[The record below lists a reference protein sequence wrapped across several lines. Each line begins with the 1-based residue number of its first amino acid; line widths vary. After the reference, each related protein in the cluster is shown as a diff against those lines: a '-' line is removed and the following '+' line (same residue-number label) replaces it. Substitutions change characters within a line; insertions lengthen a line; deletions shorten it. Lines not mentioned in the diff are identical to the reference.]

1 MKSNFL
7 KNNKGFSLIELI
19 VALGIFT
26 SIITVLLGALIVT
39 MNSARHSRA
48 LRTAMDNV
56 NFAMESMT
64 RSIRM
69 GTNYYCI
76 EGDNVSLPD
85 MSGDNL
91 SPQDCDKGGFIS
103 FIPKGDGT
111 INSPRVG
118 YGLIRD
124 SEDSAPVLN
133 RCTGNACVAIVSP
146 DVNIESLRF
155 IVKNSDLIN
164 GQASVYIM
172 MKGVAYVGGS
182 PVPFALQTL
191 ASERNFQ

>member
-1 MKSNFL
+1 MKKFYF

-69 GTNYYCI
+69 GTNYYC
-76 EGDNVSLPD
+76 VSDGGGLPL
-85 MSGDNL
+85 GVGENTK
-91 SPQDCDKGGFIS
+91 DCDNGSFVS
-103 FIPKGDGT
+103 FIPKGDNAT
-111 INSPRVG
+111 SSRVG
-118 YGLIRD
+118 FGLIEENGV
-124 SEDSAPVLN
+124 SVLN
-133 RCTGNACVAIVSP
+133 RCTDDTCVAIVSP
-146 DVNIESLRF
+146 DINIESLRF
-155 IVKNSDLIN
+155 IVKNSDLASR
-164 GQASVYIM
+164 QAGVYIM